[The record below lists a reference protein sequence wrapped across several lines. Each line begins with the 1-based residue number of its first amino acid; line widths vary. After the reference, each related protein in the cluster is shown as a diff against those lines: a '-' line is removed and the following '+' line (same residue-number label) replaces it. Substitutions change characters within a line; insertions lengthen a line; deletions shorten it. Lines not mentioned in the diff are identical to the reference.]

1 MYSNQPFSDRPQ
13 YSLGE
18 TCHLPFPTIGSNS
31 ATLGNWSAGGK
42 IPRKFYPLPHLLR
55 QCLQLLSND
64 QSIFTATVLWLE
76 NHKCSSAF
84 KKKNIW
90 RWWQKAKNLIY
101 HYFLTQALQ
110 PTQAISLGNQ
120 AITSIWLAATQS
132 MEEKEVENTYY
143 DRPPPQHFYPAFL
156 LLQFATLMTKL
167 KLLKMN
173 VLLQIREIKLQGRAI
188 TFTVTM
194 IKKMGLF
201 SPKSF

>member
-1 MYSNQPFSDRPQ
+1 
-13 YSLGE
+13 
-18 TCHLPFPTIGSNS
+18 
-31 ATLGNWSAGGK
+31 
-42 IPRKFYPLPHLLR
+42 
-55 QCLQLLSND
+55 
-64 QSIFTATVLWLE
+64 
-76 NHKCSSAF
+76 
-84 KKKNIW
+84 
-90 RWWQKAKNLIY
+90 
-101 HYFLTQALQ
+101 
-110 PTQAISLGNQ
+110 
-120 AITSIWLAATQS
+120 

-167 KLLKMN
+167 KLLKIN